1 MSTEDTTKATGENM
15 EALTLEEDAEK
26 SKIEKNIYSVSTE
39 YAKKEISEN
48 VEALRTEDDYKYAI
62 IKNMVPVWTE
72 EDVEYTSSDFDIYSL
87 KFPRE
92 DEFLPWMPLTKLLY
106 HFYSLIL
113 SCEGLMPVG
122 RMLTSQ
128 ALKYIRQWQAIM

>member
-62 IKNMVPVWTE
+62 IKNMVPV
-72 EDVEYTSSDFDIYSL
+72 
-87 KFPRE
+87 
-92 DEFLPWMPLTKLLY
+92 
-106 HFYSLIL
+106 
-113 SCEGLMPVG
+113 
-122 RMLTSQ
+122 
-128 ALKYIRQWQAIM
+128 